1 MENRNIKNLDNILLN
16 YELELSNLKNKTS
29 KVLMR
34 FVQKD
39 KSYWSSNP
47 KEFEFMIESLL
58 DITTDIKCI
67 DKCRN
72 DSIIELA
79 YE

>member
-1 MENRNIKNLDNILLN
+1 MENRDIKNLDNILLN
-16 YELELSNLKNKTS
+16 YELELSSLKNKTS
-29 KVLMR
+29 KVLRR

-39 KSYWSSNP
+39 KSYWSKNP
-47 KEFEFMIESLL
+47 KEFEFMVNNLIE
-58 DITTDIKCI
+58 ITSDMKCI

-72 DSIIELA
+72 DSIIELT